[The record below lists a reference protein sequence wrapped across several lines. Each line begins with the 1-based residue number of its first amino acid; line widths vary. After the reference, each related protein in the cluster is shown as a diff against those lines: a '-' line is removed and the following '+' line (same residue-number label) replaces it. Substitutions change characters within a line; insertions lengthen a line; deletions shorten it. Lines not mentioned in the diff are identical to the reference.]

1 MFLSIGTG
9 RFLLSW
15 KIKTIF
21 LCKDFAPTYCLKEEC
36 FMDKLIDQYIA
47 LVLQY
52 QNLQA
57 EEILNRFIRTRK
69 PEEVQLMMGKSPLF
83 LHTAYSVRNASPEL
97 MEYIKTDLK
106 KKGFLL

>member
-1 MFLSIGTG
+1 
-9 RFLLSW
+9 
-15 KIKTIF
+15 
-21 LCKDFAPTYCLKEEC
+21 
-36 FMDKLIDQYIA
+36 MDKLIDQYIA

-83 LHTAYSVRNASPEL
+83 LHTAYSVRNASQEL